1 MIKRTLQY
9 SFSLLNV
16 DHVHLSSKWNYQNVI
31 SPYYRIYYIDSGLGE
46 ISDAHSI
53 VCLEPGYLYMIPSF
67 TLCNLKCDNYLSQYF
82 VQFFEE
88 STTGISLF
96 ANSRAL
102 IKIEAKNRDI
112 LNFERLLEINPS
124 RGINRSDNPKIY
136 EKEIFYQEYQELN
149 NRQSIADYMET
160 QGILMQY
167 VSRFLSECPN
177 AYHEHQH
184 IPSKIVDSLNYIMAH
199 LNSELSVSF
208 LAERVFQNVDYFSR
222 QFQEYT
228 GMRPINYINQKRI
241 ERAQHF
247 LSTTDMSYSEISD
260 FIGFNSLS
268 YFSKTF
274 VKITG
279 MTPGQ
284 YKKQSQIIH
293 G

>member
-9 SFSLLNV
+9 SFSLLNI
-16 DHVHLSSKWNYQNVI
+16 DYVHLSTKWNYQNVI
-31 SPYYRIYYIDSGLGE
+31 SPYYRIYYIDGGQGE
-46 ISDAHSI
+46 ISDAHSR

-67 TLCNLKCDNYLSQYF
+67 TLCNLRCDNFLSQYF

-96 ANSRAL
+96 ANSRVL
-102 IKIEAKNRDI
+102 IKIKATDLDI
-112 LNFERLLEINPS
+112 LSFNRLLEVNPN
-124 RGINRSDNPKIY
+124 RGINRSDNPKVY

-149 NRQSIADYMET
+149 NRQNMEDYMET

-167 VSRFLSECPN
+167 VSRFLSKCPSTF
-177 AYHEHQH
+177 HEQQH

-199 LNSELSVSF
+199 LSSELSVSL
-208 LAERVFQNVDYFSR
+208 LAERVYQNVDYFSR

-228 GMRPINYINQKRI
+228 GIRPINYINQKRI

-247 LSTTDMSYSEISD
+247 LSTTNMSYSEISD

-274 VKITG
+274 AKITG
-279 MTPGQ
+279 MTPSQ
-284 YKKQSQIIH
+284 YKKQSQIVQ
-293 G
+293 